1 MAHTFHSDIIIVGA
15 GPVGSYLGWKLAA
28 AGCRVLVLEKRPLA
42 TLGGHIEIVHLDQ
55 VRCDEL
61 GIPHPEKPE
70 LLHLVPAS
78 KTWSVNGSE
87 FYEVRYP
94 VYVVNLPA
102 YLQRLH
108 GYLRDAG
115 GELVELASVERVLI
129 ENGAVKGVAGSLQG
143 KPFEA
148 RAEISVDA
156 SGMAGALRTRL
167 PDDFAIENTPVPPAQ
182 TFFCALELRADLP
195 AGMPTGNNTFLGA
208 PGFWNRSYDEGAVLG
223 IITPGSAEAAWQA
236 HRQWRESTYGDTGRL
251 VARRAGSAPYR
262 RPPATLVA
270 DGFAAVGDCVYQN
283 KAFSG
288 EGITSGCAAAYIA
301 SEILAAALKRGDPTA
316 RGLWE
321 YNRRYFRG
329 QGAKFASLMSFY
341 FPVTNLPRQDVD
353 ALYRNQFI
361 FSAHDQEYLNNHYEL
376 DLPSARWESVCS
388 RLETAVRQGV
398 FSAQSLQTMKNLHF
412 LSTRLKNHYLAYPD
426 DPSALPEWKRV
437 AESLW
442 GH

>member
-15 GPVGSYLGWKLAA
+15 GPVGSYLGWKLASS
-28 AGCRVLVLEKRPLA
+28 GCRVLVLEKRPLA
-42 TLGGHIEIVHLDQ
+42 SLGGHIEIVHLDQ
-55 VRCDEL
+55 IRCDEL
-61 GIPHPEKPE
+61 GIPHPEVPE
-70 LLHLVPAS
+70 LLHLVSAS
-78 KTWSVNGSE
+78 KTWSVDGRE
-87 FYEVRYP
+87 FFEVRYP

-108 GYLRDAG
+108 GYLREAG

-148 RAEISVDA
+148 RAQICVDA
-156 SGMAGALRTRL
+156 SGMAAALRTRL
-167 PDDFAIENTPVPPAQ
+167 PEDFAIENTPVPPEQ
-182 TFFCALELRADLP
+182 TFFCALELRLDLP
-195 AGMPTGNNTFLGA
+195 PGMPTGNNTFLGA
-208 PGFWNRSYDEGAVLG
+208 PGFWNRSYDDGAVLG

-236 HRQWRESTYGDTGRL
+236 HRQWRESTYGDPGRL
-251 VARRAGSAPYR
+251 VARRLGSAPYR

-288 EGITSGCAAAYIA
+288 EGITSGCAAAQIA
-301 SEILAAALKRGDPTA
+301 SEILAAALKRGDTTA

-321 YNRRYFRG
+321 YNQRYFRG

-341 FPVTNLPRQDVD
+341 FPVTSLPRQDVD
-353 ALYRNQFI
+353 ALYKNHFI

-388 RLETAVRQGV
+388 RLETAVRQGG
-398 FSAQSLQTMKNLHF
+398 FSAQSLQTMKNLYF
-412 LSTRLKNHYLAYPD
+412 FSTRLKNHYLAYPD
-426 DPSALPEWKRV
+426 DPSGLPEWKRV
-437 AESLW
+437 TGTLW